1 MGFSKKLFLSKDLE
15 NETPLRTK
23 EELAPLEEWWNRR
36 RKCNE
41 VNYMITGLLLPFWQE
56 MSSKTGEMRRIWALT
71 NCSAACGIILLCAC
85 ERRSARLPVH
95 VFVCLR
101 ARTHARSL
109 ACAHERNK
117 FHRQIIG
124 ESGGQN
130 LVRRAANV

>member
-56 MSSKTGEMRRIWALT
+56 MSSKTGENETDLGIDELFGSMRHHITMRLQEAERTI
-71 NCSAACGIILLCAC
+71 AC
-85 ERRSARLPVH
+85 ARLC
-95 VFVCLR
+95 VF
-101 ARTHARSL
+101 ARTHARSF
-109 ACAHERNK
+109 AR
-117 FHRQIIG
+117 
-124 ESGGQN
+124 
-130 LVRRAANV
+130 VRSREK